1 VNHERKRYTIPDLL
15 WQSGRWSDLSP
26 WNRRKPTGNHYPK
39 SACDDVVEY
48 GGSLSTTALMEYTSA
63 LAPGTVVYYG
73 NPNEIANVS
82 PDELVYLSQR
92 GTQAMTPL
100 SAYSSVHRRSTCTD
114 STLGRKKDT

>member
-1 VNHERKRYTIPDLL
+1 MNHERKRYTIPDLL

-26 WNRRKPTGNHYPK
+26 WNRRTPSKVKSLPQPSMTMTMDHGPIGTTG
-39 SACDDVVEY
+39 
-48 GGSLSTTALMEYTSA
+48 LMEFRYT
-63 LAPGTVVYYG
+63 LAPGAVVYYG
-73 NPNEIANVS
+73 NVNEIANVS
-82 PDELVYLSQR
+82 PGELVYLSQR